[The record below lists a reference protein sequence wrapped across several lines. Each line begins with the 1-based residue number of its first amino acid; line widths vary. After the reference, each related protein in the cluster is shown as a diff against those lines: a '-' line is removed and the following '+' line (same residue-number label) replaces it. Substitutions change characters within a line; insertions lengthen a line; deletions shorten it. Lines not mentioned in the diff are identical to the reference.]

1 MRVHFRAVVMV
12 SPTWDH
18 VLEYRDFVQCRYE
31 VRERALKI
39 DIFQGVFSLSIT
51 TKIGFYYINT
61 SEIPSELSRE
71 TLISSHVKRS
81 PSLWLHNKSRLWK
94 QADLVFHWCLYNKQN
109 ITYSFST
116 LYLTSEMC
124 SLVRYRVDHSK
135 IKFISTCGHV
145 ITSIYYF
152 QTSCSMLDQQCC
164 NANFKSPIL
173 GSSLQ

>member
-94 QADLVFHWCLYNKQN
+94 QADLVFHWSIYNKQN
-109 ITYSFST
+109 FTYP
-116 LYLTSEMC
+116 LM
-124 SLVRYRVDHSK
+124 DMN
-135 IKFISTCGHV
+135 FIFGHV
-145 ITSIYYF
+145 ISSVYSKGKEIIRDWRWTRTDF
-152 QTSCSMLDQQCC
+152 QSE
-164 NANFKSPIL
+164 
-173 GSSLQ
+173 